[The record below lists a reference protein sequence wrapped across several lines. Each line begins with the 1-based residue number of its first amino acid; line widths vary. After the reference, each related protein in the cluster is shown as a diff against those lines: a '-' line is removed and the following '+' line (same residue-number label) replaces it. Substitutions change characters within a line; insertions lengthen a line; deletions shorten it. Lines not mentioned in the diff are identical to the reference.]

1 MDGNGRKGE
10 GGREDIFT
18 KHVAPL
24 VLVQFIVTNAAAN
37 VPLIFYEYGGLEQGR
52 GIEIQAPL

>member
-1 MDGNGRKGE
+1 MGGNGRKE

-18 KHVAPL
+18 KHVAPPM
-24 VLVQFIVTNAAAN
+24 LVQFITNAAAN

>member
-1 MDGNGRKGE
+1 MGGNGRKE
-10 GGREDIFT
+10 GGRENIFT
-18 KHVAPL
+18 KHVAPPM
-24 VLVQFIVTNAAAN
+24 LVQFIVTNAAAN

>member
-1 MDGNGRKGE
+1 MGGNGRK

-18 KHVAPL
+18 KHVAP
-24 VLVQFIVTNAAAN
+24 LVQFIVTNAAAN

>member
-1 MDGNGRKGE
+1 MGGNGRK